1 MYTSLMTM
9 LIWRM
14 LGDACLPWMVLRVR
28 ALHSLDGMTPR
39 GG

>member
-14 LGDACLPWMVLRVR
+14 LGDACLPWVGMRVR
-28 ALHSLDGMTPR
+28 ALHSLDGMTIR